1 MDMCRLQ
8 KWLLNV
14 ASAHCQWGR
23 QRIGMVV
30 GESKRAGHTVT
41 RDLTILKQAVSALL
55 RERDVSDFVET
66 DAYPPA
72 PPGGRDETQLQ
83 LRHRSRGS
91 AAGIKEKTTT
101 ATKARRMRRSGK
113 QSVTGLEP
121 PQSCRYLAR
130 RVKSHAT
137 IVLPVE
143 IPKRTRNNL
152 AAIAKHAELLRKASC
167 DQKSEGDRVQTVIQ
181 VKIHRVERRGP
192 EMKNAGRLGADNK
205 GTLLE
210 RAKKCIPRAGECR
223 GYSNSDTHIMRQVLP
238 TIYGLE
244 DKLDSRWSE
253 VYLVRRARIRTWIYS
268 SDLRGSRHIISVCE
282 MDTDLR
288 GDGWDYVRPEE

>member
-41 RDLTILKQAVSALL
+41 RDSTILKQAVSALL
-55 RERDVSDFVET
+55 RVFCSIDKGVRVVTRPYELD
-66 DAYPPA
+66 
-72 PPGGRDETQLQ
+72 L
-83 LRHRSRGS
+83 S
-91 AAGIKEKTTT
+91 AAPERFLSSDPAETLRKGLWQRVTYEKISILPHRPERKCSRNQRKNDNGDESEEDEEIGKAERNRPGTAPELQGDLVQTIKELNEQKNVYLVWASAV
-101 ATKARRMRRSGK
+101 ATR
-113 QSVTGLEP
+113 Q
-121 PQSCRYLAR
+121 
-130 RVKSHAT
+130 
-137 IVLPVE
+137 
-143 IPKRTRNNL
+143 
-152 AAIAKHAELLRKASC
+152 
-167 DQKSEGDRVQTVIQ
+167 
-181 VKIHRVERRGP
+181 
-192 EMKNAGRLGADNK
+192 
-205 GTLLE
+205 
-210 RAKKCIPRAGECR
+210 
-223 GYSNSDTHIMRQVLP
+223 NSDTHIMRQVLP

-268 SDLRGSRHIISVCE
+268 SDLRGSRHIIS
-282 MDTDLR
+282 DLR